1 MKLHHLVLIIIIINI
16 SCQPGSSEGPME
28 IITHSVAA
36 HGGIESWQQLNSLSF
51 RKKILLFDSTG
62 NLESEKVE
70 LHRYTFNPEFTGRI
84 SWQKGEMAITISFDG
99 KSTQKIVD
107 GDTIRDQEALD
118 QSYNKIMGGFY
129 VMAQPFKLLEEGSNI
144 TYSGKDTLENST
156 LVNVLK
162 VGDKSSE
169 KSDVWWYYFDRESNR
184 LIANLVN
191 HNNHYSYIKNL
202 SFDTT
207 SQFLLHHHRKS
218 YFTDDERKIKY
229 LRAEYFYDAIEVG
242 F

>member
-1 MKLHHLVLIIIIINI
+1 MKIHHLGLIIIIINL
-16 SCQPGSSEGPME
+16 SCQSGPSEGPME
-28 IITHSVAA
+28 IINLSVAA
-36 HGGIESWQQLNSLSF
+36 HGGIESWQQLNRLSF
-51 RKKILLFDSTG
+51 RKRILLYDSTG

-70 LHRYTFNPEFTGRI
+70 LHRYTFNPKFTGGI
-84 SWQKGEMAITISFDG
+84 SWQQGEMVIIISFDG
-99 KSTQKIVD
+99 KATQKIVD

-129 VMAQPFKLLEEGSNI
+129 VMAQPFKLLDVGSNI
-144 TYSGKDTLENST
+144 TYSGEDTLDDCS

-162 VGDKSSE
+162 VEDKSSE
-169 KSDVWWYYFDRESNR
+169 NSDVWWYYFDRESNH

-207 SQFLLHHHRKS
+207 TQFLLHHHRKS
-218 YFTDDERKIKY
+218 YFTDSKREIKY
-229 LRAEYFYDAIEVG
+229 LRAEYFYDAIEIN